1 MRSVNGFPDTTNGE
15 RFTGRR
21 RPRRAPAP
29 PLHSPPLVTTR
40 RTLLVLVALS
50 ALAVAGWS
58 VARTVRTFFTL
69 DFGVTW
75 VTNGVRV
82 ELVPPTSTAADAG
95 LRPGDLLVAVD
106 GQPVSGLADPVY
118 QLASDGEHVVQVV
131 DLQGGR
137 REVVYHPPPPRLD
150 LVYLARCLVA
160 ILGLACAL
168 AAALLTRRSEVP
180 TYVLLAAS
188 ALLLATIPHRTAA
201 SGLALSV
208 IHRMAGAAVSFLLVR
223 FYAMFPERQR
233 WHRGW
238 DLLTVSVMAAAAATA
253 VVPGGERYW
262 QAVAAALRGLFVAA
276 LAVSAIFQ
284 IHRWRR
290 ATRVARVRRQIEWAA
305 LGMFV
310 GLLPYGALVL
320 LPRSLGIGFEPLSWL
335 AVLPVVAVPLG
346 MLAALLE
353 YHLWDLEP
361 ITRDSLS
368 ATLVVVA
375 GGLIFAASNRLL
387 VSYAAG
393 LGAVRNLL
401 AFVTGVIAVLLLL
414 PVRRRVERFLDRWL
428 YHGHPSPRTLV
439 TESTRELARL
449 TAPEDVLVH
458 LEGILHDGLELERAV
473 TYLRQRDGS
482 FRRVGSDLT
491 DDIPRALPAEVAEAF
506 FPHDREEVLMGAGFA
521 LRIPVERG
529 GAVLGLLYLGLRRGI
544 FPLGREGREVV
555 TALVTQAAL
564 ALESARLLDDLR
576 RQAEEFRI
584 LHANTQRI
592 IESSAAG
599 IVVCDAGGRIL
610 SCNARAG
617 DLFSTTVIALVGRP
631 LAELVTVPER
641 WHPHLPLHAVN
652 AEAETSTEPRRRVV
666 MAVSVLELDSGR
678 FNGRVVVLQDVTEV
692 RQLQDRLREQERLA
706 GLGRLAAGL
715 AHEINTP
722 LTGIASF
729 AQMLGEMTEPSDPR
743 AELVA
748 KLVDQSFRVARIVA
762 NLHEAVRGGRDE
774 RSTFDLREVAA
785 AAARDAARSLGC
797 AERLEPPEPGPPVMV
812 TAAPGVVELA
822 VSNLVRNALEASPD
836 SPVRV
841 TVEEGGEWGEA
852 HVDDGGPGVP
862 SGLREKVFEPFFTT
876 RAERGGTGLG
886 LAITRDMIRHLGGE
900 VRLATSLLGG
910 TRATVML
917 PRSAASAAFS
927 SSTTSQSSRTS

>member
-1 MRSVNGFPDTTNGE
+1 MPPTNGFPDVTNGE
-15 RFTGRR
+15 RAAGRWR
-21 RPRRAPAP
+21 FARAPASA
-29 PLHSPPLVTTR
+29 LHSSPGVGLR
-40 RTLLVLVALS
+40 RTLLVLVALA

-58 VARTVRTFFTL
+58 VVRTVRTFFTL
-69 DFGVTW
+69 DFGVSW
-75 VTNGVRV
+75 VESGVRV
-82 ELVPPTSTAADAG
+82 ELVPPASTAADAG
-95 LRPGDLLVAVD
+95 LRAGDLLVAVD
-106 GQPVSGLADPVY
+106 GHSLAALADPVY
-118 QLASDGEHVVQVV
+118 RLASHGEHVVEVV
-131 DLQGGR
+131 DLQGSR

-168 AAALLTRRSEVP
+168 AGALLTRRSEVP
-180 TYVLLAAS
+180 TFVLLAAS

-201 SGLALSV
+201 SGLTLSV

-223 FYAMFPERQR
+223 FYAMFPERER
-233 WHRGW
+233 WQRGW
-238 DLLTVSVMAAAAATA
+238 DLLTMVVMAAAAATA
-253 VVPGGERYW
+253 VVPGGELYW
-262 QAVAAALRGLFVAA
+262 QAVAGALRGLFVAA
-276 LAVSAIFQ
+276 LGISAIFQ
-284 IHRWRR
+284 IHRWRQ

-320 LPRSLGIGFEPLSWL
+320 LPRSLGIGFEPLAWL
-335 AVLPVVAVPLG
+335 AVLPMVAVPLG

-393 LGAVRNLL
+393 LGGVRNLL
-401 AFVTGVIAVLLLL
+401 AFVTGVTAVLLLL
-414 PVRRRVERFLDRWL
+414 PVRRQVERFLDRWL
-428 YHGHPSPRTLV
+428 YHGHPSPRALITD
-439 TESTRELARL
+439 STRELARL
-449 TAPEDVLVH
+449 TDPEDVLVH
-458 LEGILHDGLELERAV
+458 LEGILHDGLELERVV

-482 FRRVGSDLT
+482 FRRVAASASDL
-491 DDIPRALPAEVAEAF
+491 PAALPAELAEGF
-506 FPHDREEVLMGAGFA
+506 FPHGREEVLMAEGFA
-521 LRIPVERG
+521 LRIPLERG
-529 GAVLGLLYLGLRRGI
+529 GTVLGLLYLGLRRGI

-576 RQAEEFRI
+576 RQAEEYRI

-610 SCNARAG
+610 SSNVRAG
-617 DLFSTTVIALVGRP
+617 DLFGGTAMALVGRS

-641 WHPHLPLHAVN
+641 WRPHLPLHAVN
-652 AEAETSTEPRRRVV
+652 AEAETSTEPQRRVV

-729 AQMLGEMTEPSDPR
+729 AQMLGEMTDPADPR

-762 NLHEAVRGGRDE
+762 NLHEAVRGGRHE
-774 RSTFDLREVAA
+774 RISFDLREVACA
-785 AAARDAARSLGC
+785 AASDAARSLGFL
-797 AERLEPPEPGPPVMV
+797 ERLELPAKGPPVMV

-822 VSNLVRNALEASPD
+822 VSNLVRNALEASSD
-836 SPVRV
+836 GPVRV
-841 TVEEGGEWGEA
+841 TVEDSAKWGEV
-852 HVDDGGPGVP
+852 HVDDHGPGVP
-862 SGLREKVFEPFFTT
+862 TELREKVFEPFFTT

-910 TRATVML
+910 TRATVRL
-917 PRSAASAAFS
+917 QRWVASATSS
-927 SSTTSQSSRTS
+927 SSTTSPSFRTS